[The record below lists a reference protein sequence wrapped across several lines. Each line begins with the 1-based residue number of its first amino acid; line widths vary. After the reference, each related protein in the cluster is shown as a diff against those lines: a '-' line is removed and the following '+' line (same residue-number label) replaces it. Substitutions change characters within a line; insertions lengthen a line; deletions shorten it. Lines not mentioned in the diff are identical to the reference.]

1 MGRILII
8 MISYNVRAS
17 DPSDITEVINMK
29 IHFIEAA
36 HLLHL
41 ELFLLYIQG

>member
-1 MGRILII
+1 MGRMLII
-8 MISYNVRAS
+8 MISYTVSANE
-17 DPSDITEVINMK
+17 PSDSTEIINMM
-29 IHFIEAA
+29 IHFITAA